1 MYNTI
6 YPTLQKLQFNGSLY
20 IETRNNESL
29 SLTLGYKD
37 IDNYISIT
45 EHTLFDIASLSK
57 MYTAVMILQLLE
69 TKAINLEDKL
79 TKWFNTITY
88 KNVTIEQLLTHT
100 SGIPEYIGNPSVTV
114 IEEILHTKEPYF
126 PTGCGS
132 FYSNTNY
139 VLLAKIIEDVSKLSY
154 EDCLHKMIVAPL
166 HLTHTT
172 TKPSAEQI
180 AVGRLFDYTNRKYI
194 AVTDDPIL
202 HYVDKHAG
210 FYGDGG
216 IYSTAKEIAQFLKG
230 FIQGKLV
237 SPELVKS
244 ALTPSSLSNNYGYGF
259 VIQDDSF
266 GHSGGEIGYSAHCL
280 YSLPNEKII
289 ILLTNEE
296 ISPMYE
302 QQILSFLTFPQ
313 NREKPIAPKHPT
325 IMGINTTDSIEGTY
339 QLTDDYQTCFTVSRI
354 VEHFIITFDD
364 QPATHLFK
372 IEPNLYWIRN
382 TMSFINFHDMVFI
395 DEGIEVPLNK
405 HLTTS

>member
-57 MYTAVMILQLLE
+57 MYTAVMILQLIE

-172 TKPSAEQI
+172 TKPNAEQI

-194 AVTDDPIL
+194 TVTDDPIL
-202 HYVDKHAG
+202 HKHEG

-237 SPELVKS
+237 SPEWVKS

-313 NREKPIAPKHPT
+313 NREKPIAPKHPA

-405 HLTTS
+405 HLSTS

>member
-37 IDNYISIT
+37 LDNYISIT

-57 MYTAVMILQLLE
+57 MYTAVMILQLIE

-126 PTGCGS
+126 PAGCGS

-180 AVGRLFDYTNRKYI
+180 AVGRLFDYTNREYI

-202 HYVDKHAG
+202 HKHEG

-280 YSLPNEKII
+280 YSLPNEKLI

-313 NREKPIAPKHPT
+313 NKEKPIAPKHPT
-325 IMGINTTDSIEGTY
+325 IMGINTTDGIEGTY

-354 VEHFIITFDD
+354 VDHLIITFDD

-405 HLTTS
+405 HLITS

>member
-6 YPTLQKLQFNGSLY
+6 YPMLKKLQFNGSLY
-20 IETRNNESL
+20 VETSNNENL

-37 IDNYISIT
+37 IDNFISIT
-45 EHTLFDIASLSK
+45 EDTLFDIASLSK
-57 MYTAVMILQLLE
+57 MYTAVMILQLIE
-69 TKAINLEDKL
+69 AKAITLEDTL

-88 KNVTIEQLLTHT
+88 KNVTIEHLLTHT
-100 SGIPEYIGNPSVTV
+100 SGIPEYIGNPSVTD

-126 PTGCGS
+126 PAGSGS

-139 VLLAKIIEDVSKLSY
+139 VLLAKIIEHISKLSY
-154 EDCLHKMIVAPL
+154 EDYLHKMIVAPL
-166 HLTHTT
+166 RLTHTT
-172 TKPSAEQI
+172 TKPNDEQI
-180 AVGRLFDYTNRKYI
+180 AVGKLFDYVNRKYI
-194 AVTDDPIL
+194 AVTDDPIF
-202 HYVDKHAG
+202 HYVDKQCG

-237 SPELVKS
+237 SPELVKR
-244 ALTPSSLSNNYGYGF
+244 ALTPSPLSNNYGYGF
-259 VIQDDSF
+259 VIQEDSF

-280 YSLPNEKII
+280 YSLTNEKII

-313 NREKPIAPKHPT
+313 NREKPIAPKHPN
-325 IMGINTTDSIEGTY
+325 IMVINTTDSIEGTY
-339 QLTDDYQTCFTVSRI
+339 QLTDDYQTSFTVSRN

-382 TMSFINFHDMVFI
+382 TMSFINFHDMIFI
-395 DEGIEVPLNK
+395 DEGLEIPLNK